1 MKTNIFLTAIKNRC
15 KLKFLYSLTEIIIE
29 PYFIARE
36 KSGRRVIFGRVKRT
50 NAVRKF
56 EYNKISNIRI
66 LNEDKFS
73 PVIPIISQV
82 S

>member
-1 MKTNIFLTAIKNRC
+1 MKTNIFLAAIKNRN